1 MSQVGAKHVE
11 VVVVV
16 LLIFITLQHLARILM
31 AVALDEETDYIVE
44 LILQLGE
51 EEQAIVEEKA
61 LRHFV
66 CEEIAEIATLWEQTE
81 EAKQILKIDS
91 ADIGRRFHLIL
102 IHLLYHHCLTTIQH
116 LANVLRNLVQ
126 NTFKSQ

>member
-16 LLIFITLQHLARILM
+16 LLVFITLQHLARILM

-61 LRHFV
+61 LRH
-66 CEEIAEIATLWEQTE
+66 
-81 EAKQILKIDS
+81 
-91 ADIGRRFHLIL
+91 LI
-102 IHLLYHHCLTTIQH
+102 
-116 LANVLRNLVQ
+116 
-126 NTFKSQ
+126 